1 LADLKKYQP
10 GKRVCVQTLI
20 RQNRDLRI
28 DFFRGFAL
36 WCMLIDHMIESW
48 LRAITLKEYGFCDG
62 AELFVLLSGVS
73 AGMVYHRAMVRYGL
87 GAAWLKIARRIV
99 AIYRTHLILFM
110 LFVAEVGLLVA
121 WLNPPSFL
129 EFLTLDQFSAHPFLT
144 VWNAV
149 RLGTEPKFFD
159 ILPLYIVLLFLFA
172 ITLPL
177 IRWPRLLLGGSVLL
191 YMATRVFSLNLGPWT
206 DTWFFNPLAWQVIF
220 MIGVTSPYI
229 LKARDYWLGWD
240 WLAVLFSL
248 FSLFESHAKHLN
260 GHIPAALLIHFDVGK
275 PAVHPFRLLAIVS
288 LGWLAWRYIPAT
300 ANWLRSRWAAPLVLL
315 GQHSLGVFASSIL
328 ISVFGEAILFTHS
341 GWTSQILVQGLGTM
355 ALVAVAAVAAWNS
368 NKNRA
373 DGRAAIVSE
382 TLFTVKKYPLLV
394 AEGPEPVTN
403 FNIAPA
409 DAH

>member
-1 LADLKKYQP
+1 
-10 GKRVCVQTLI
+10 VCVQTLI

-36 WCMLIDHMIESW
+36 WCMLIDHMIKSW
-48 LRAITLKEYGFCDG
+48 LRGITLKEYGFCDG

-73 AGMVYHRAMVRYGL
+73 AGIVYHRAMVRDGL
-87 GAAWLKIARRIV
+87 GAAWLKIASRIV

-129 EFLTLDQFSAHPFLT
+129 EFLTLDKFSAHPFRSI
-144 VWNAV
+144 WNAV
-149 RLGTEPKFFD
+149 LLGRDEPKFFD
-159 ILPLYIVLLFLFA
+159 ILPLYIVLLSLLVL
-172 ITLPL
+172 TLPL

-191 YMATRVFSLNLGPWT
+191 YVAARVFSLNLGPWT

-229 LKARDYWLGWD
+229 LKARDYWRGWD

-248 FSLFESHAKHLN
+248 FSLFESHAKHLK
-260 GHIPAALLIHFDVGK
+260 GHVPPALLIHFEVDK

-300 ANWLRSRWAAPLVLL
+300 AHWLRSRWAGPLVLL

-328 ISVFGEAILFTHS
+328 ISVFGEAILFINPE
-341 GWTSQILVQGLGTM
+341 WISQILVQGLGTV
-355 ALVAVAAVAAWNS
+355 ALVAVAATAAWNS
-368 NKNRA
+368 NKNRP
-373 DGRAAIVSE
+373 DGRAMTVSARG
-382 TLFTVKKYPLLV
+382 TAVRKSPLLV
-394 AEGPEPVTN
+394 AEGQEIVTN
-403 FNIAPA
+403 FNIARA
-409 DAH
+409 DVN

>member
-1 LADLKKYQP
+1 
-10 GKRVCVQTLI
+10 VQTLI

-36 WCMLIDHMIESW
+36 WCMLIDHMIKSW

-73 AGMVYHRAMVRYGL
+73 AGIVYHRVMVRDGL

-110 LFVAEVGLLVA
+110 LFVAEVGFLVA

-129 EFLTLDQFSAHPFLT
+129 EFLTLDKFSDHPFRT
-144 VWNAV
+144 IWNAV
-149 RLGTEPKFFD
+149 LLGNGEPKFFD
-159 ILPLYIVLLFLFA
+159 ILPLYIVLLSLLVV
-172 ITLPL
+172 TLPL

-191 YMATRVFSLNLGPWT
+191 YVAARVFSLNLGHWT

-220 MIGVTSPYI
+220 MVGVTSPYI
-229 LKARDYWLGWD
+229 LKARDYWRGWD

-260 GHIPAALLIHFDVGK
+260 GHVPAALLIHFEVDK
-275 PAVHPFRLLAIVS
+275 PSVHPFRLLALVS
-288 LGWLAWRYIPAT
+288 LAWLAWRYIPAT
-300 ANWLRSRWAAPLVLL
+300 AHWLRSRWAGPLVLL

-328 ISVFGEAILFTHS
+328 ISVFGEAILFTHP
-341 GWTSQILVQGLGTM
+341 GWISQILVQGLGTV
-355 ALVAVAAVAAWNS
+355 ALVAVGAVIAWNS
-368 NKNRA
+368 HKNRP
-373 DGRAAIVSE
+373 DGRTTTVAE
-382 TLFTVKKYPLLV
+382 TGSAVKKSPLLV
-394 AEGPEPVTN
+394 AGEQETVTN
-403 FNIAPA
+403 FNIARA